1 MTAAPAISLPPGSRL
16 PRSVQGLLYLSGR
29 RRMMRRSR
37 RRFGPVFTLNLPVI
51 GPSVFVGDPVLARQ
65 VFAAGPSV
73 AGKAEPN
80 LGALL
85 GPGSLF
91 SLDDDPHR
99 RRRRLLSPL
108 FHGTRMREYE
118 ALIERAYADE
128 AATWPE
134 NIEFP
139 ILPATI
145 RITLDTILR
154 AVFGA
159 DGAELAALRRLMPTL
174 GAIGSRLATGRAIG
188 FGRGRSA
195 RTRLDEHRSEYDALI
210 AKLINRALADPRLSD
225 RGDILA
231 LLLRNH
237 YEDGKTLSH
246 RDIADELA
254 TLLTAGNE
262 TSANTLAWTL
272 ERLRRHPEA
281 LARLVDDL
289 NAGND
294 EVLQHTI
301 WEVQRV
307 RPVIGTVSRQVKAPS
322 LQLGEWVIARGH
334 RIIVS
339 IALIHGDETVY
350 PDPDV
355 FDPDRFRGRRPDP
368 LSWLPYGGG
377 NRRCLGSDFADTE
390 LKVILRSL
398 LRDFELLPT
407 TATGERM
414 RDRGIAY
421 MPGKGGRVAL
431 RRRQVSRERDT
442 AR

>member
-1 MTAAPAISLPPGSRL
+1 MTAISLPPGPRL

-37 RRFGPVFTLNLPVI
+37 RRYGPVFTLNLPVM
-51 GPSVFVGDPVLARQ
+51 GPSVFVADPVLARA
-65 VFAAGPSV
+65 VFAAGASV

-85 GPGSLF
+85 GPGSVF

-99 RRRRLLSPL
+99 RRRQLLSPL
-108 FHGTRMREYE
+108 FHGKRMREYE
-118 ALIERAYADE
+118 ALIEREYARE

-134 NIEFP
+134 NTEFP
-139 ILPATI
+139 ILPSTI
-145 RITLDTILR
+145 RIALNTILR

-159 DGAELAALRRLMPTL
+159 DGEELAALRQLMPTL
-174 GAIGSRLATGRAIG
+174 GDAGSRLATGGAIG
-188 FGRGRSA
+188 FARGRSTRA
-195 RTRLDEHRSEYDALI
+195 RFDARRAEYDALI
-210 AKLINRALADPRLSD
+210 EQLISRALADPGLPD
-225 RGDILA
+225 RADILA

-237 YEDGKTLSH
+237 YEDGKAMSH
-246 RDIADELA
+246 SDMADELA

-262 TSANTLAWTL
+262 TSANTMAWTL
-272 ERLRRHPEA
+272 ERLRRHPRA

-289 NAGND
+289 DAGND
-294 EVLQHTI
+294 EVLQQTI

-322 LQLGEWVIARGH
+322 VELGDWVIARGH

-339 IALIHGDETVY
+339 IALIHGDEAVY
-350 PDPDV
+350 PDPEV
-355 FDPDRFRGRRPDP
+355 FDPGRFAGGRPDP
-368 LSWLPYGGG
+368 LSWLTYGGG
-377 NRRCLGSDFADTE
+377 NRRCLGSDFAETE
-390 LKVILRSL
+390 MKIVLRCL
-398 LRDFELLPT
+398 LRDFELVPT

-414 RDRGIAY
+414 RDRGVAY

-431 RRRQVSRERDT
+431 RRR
-442 AR
+442 

>member
-1 MTAAPAISLPPGSRL
+1 MTATPAISLPPGSRL
-16 PRSVQGLLYLSGR
+16 PRSAQGLLYLSGR

-37 RRFGPVFTLNLPVI
+37 RRFGPVFTLDLPVI
-51 GPSVFVGDPVLARQ
+51 GPSIFVGDPALARQ
-65 VFAAGPSV
+65 VFTAGPSV

-85 GPGSLF
+85 GPGSVF

-108 FHGTRMREYE
+108 FHGKRMREYE
-118 ALIERAYADE
+118 ALIEREYAAE
-128 AATWPE
+128 AATWSE
-134 NIEFP
+134 NTEFP
-139 ILPATI
+139 ILPATV
-145 RITLDTILR
+145 RITLNIILR

-159 DGAELAALRRLMPTL
+159 EGEELAALRRLMPAL
-174 GAIGSRLATGRAIG
+174 GDVGSRVATGRGIG

-195 RTRLDEHRSEYDALI
+195 RTRLDEHRAEYDALI
-210 AKLINRALADPRLSD
+210 AKLISRALADPCLPD
-225 RGDILA
+225 REDILA

-237 YEDGKTLSH
+237 YEDAEPMSH
-246 RDIADELA
+246 SDIADELA

-272 ERLRRHPEA
+272 ERLRRHPAA
-281 LARLVDDL
+281 LARLVTDL
-289 NAGND
+289 DAGRD
-294 EVLQHTI
+294 EVLQRTI

-322 LQLGEWVIARGH
+322 LELGEWVIPRGH
-334 RIIVS
+334 RVIVS
-339 IALIHGDETVY
+339 MALIHGDEAVY
-350 PDPDV
+350 PDPEV
-355 FDPDRFRGRRPDP
+355 FDPDRFRGSRPD
-368 LSWLPYGGG
+368 LMSWLPYGGG
-377 NRRCLGSDFADTE
+377 NRRCVGSDFADTE
-390 LKVILRSL
+390 MKVVLRSL

-407 TATGERM
+407 TAAGERM

-431 RRRQVSRERDT
+431 RRRQFSRASGT

>member
-1 MTAAPAISLPPGSRL
+1 MTATPAISLPPGSRL
-16 PRSVQGLLYLSGR
+16 PRSVQGLLYLTGR

-37 RRFGPVFTLNLPVI
+37 RRLGPVFTLNLPVI
-51 GPSVFVGDPVLARQ
+51 GPAVFVGDPVLARQ

-91 SLDDDPHR
+91 SLDDEPHR
-99 RRRRLLSPL
+99 RRRQLLSPL
-108 FHGTRMREYE
+108 FHGKRMREYE
-118 ALIERAYADE
+118 ALIEREYADE

-134 NIEFP
+134 NTEFS
-139 ILPATI
+139 ILPATV
-145 RITLDTILR
+145 RITLNTILR

-159 DGAELAALRRLMPTL
+159 DGEELAALRRLMPTL
-174 GAIGSRLATGRAIG
+174 GEAGSRLAAGGAIG

-195 RTRLDEHRSEYDALI
+195 RTRLDSLRSEYDALI
-210 AKLINRALADPRLSD
+210 AKLISRALADPRLAD

-237 YEDGKTLSH
+237 YEDGEPMSH
-246 RDIADELA
+246 SEIADELA

-272 ERLRRHPEA
+272 ERLRRHPDA
-281 LARLVDDL
+281 LARLVEDL

-322 LQLGEWVIARGH
+322 LALGEWVIPRGH

-339 IALIHGDETVY
+339 IALIHGDEAVY
-350 PDPDV
+350 PDPEA
-355 FDPDRFRGRRPDP
+355 FDPDRFRGSRPD
-368 LSWLPYGGG
+368 LMSWLPYGGG
-377 NRRCLGSDFADTE
+377 NRRCIGSDFAETE
-390 LKVILRSL
+390 MKVVLRCL
-398 LRDFELLPT
+398 LRDFELLPA

-431 RRRQVSRERDT
+431 RRRQFSPERGT